1 MKDFYTSDRCF
12 KLWAYTLSH
21 SSLLIRSE
29 MKYPDQDDYSEN
41 TSYNIDLEFWSV
53 QYIDIPSSFNGITIK
68 EITSKQL
75 PKRISLEFLK
85 YNMKIFELQSKGL
98 QYYIIAGGLLVGKN
112 RWENQDRVFN
122 YNSNL
127 EHEEIIYITKK

>member
-1 MKDFYTSDRCF
+1 MKAFYTSERWF

-29 MKYPDQDDYSEN
+29 MKYPDQDEYSEN

-53 QYIDIPSSFNGITIK
+53 QYINIPASLNGITIT

-85 YNMKIFELQSKGL
+85 YDMKIFEIQSKGI
-98 QYYIIAGGLLVGKN
+98 QYYN
-112 RWENQDRVFN
+112 CRWFISR
-122 YNSNL
+122 
-127 EHEEIIYITKK
+127 